1 MISTKRII
9 LIVFISLIVILL
21 CIVLL
26 YIFLRPSSSTPKT
39 SSTAYYPRFIW
50 ENDTLVRMD
59 PSHLNSD
66 WEFSPGASIDMFDNG
81 DPTHGSVVYGSN
93 SELVQ
98 IKNNQLYMYVE
109 PKAPSSGFRKAPRI
123 HCKTLFNDGLFII
136 DVEHIP
142 VGPGVWP
149 AFWLNGNVT
158 GGQRWACKGEID
170 IIEGVTDHSTND
182 NIGKSTKNLST
193 LHTSIVD
200 GEDCTQDGV
209 PGITHNSCSASDKS
223 DWTTCGC
230 SGKEIC
236 PTAGCSVEFPD
247 ANSFGIDFNNN
258 KGGVY
263 ACELLRGQVT
273 IWFWPRNSTMP
284 DFNDPDPTT
293 WITSNPKNTVRFKS
307 CPKHFKDLALI
318 INTTLCGDW
327 AGRVFNP
334 AVDMEKSKSDCV
346 GYMND
351 KSVEL
356 SEAYWVINSLKTFQ
370 KKKIK

>member
-1 MISTKRII
+1 
-9 LIVFISLIVILL
+9 
-21 CIVLL
+21 
-26 YIFLRPSSSTPKT
+26 
-39 SSTAYYPRFIW
+39 
-50 ENDTLVRMD
+50 MD
-59 PSHLNSD
+59 PSHPNSD
-66 WEFSPGASIDMFDNG
+66 WEFSPGANLDTLDGFGNK
-81 DPTHGSVVYGSN
+81 DPTHGSVVYGPN
-93 SELVQ
+93 SDLVQ
-98 IKNNQLYMYVE
+98 IKNKQLYMYVE

-123 HCKTLFNDGLFII
+123 HCKTLFNEGLFII

-158 GGQRWACKGEID
+158 GEQRWACKGEID

-200 GEDCTQDGV
+200 GKDCTQDGV
-209 PGITHNSCSASDKS
+209 PDITHNSCSATDKS
-223 DWTTCGC
+223 TWTTCGC

-273 IWFWPRNSTMP
+273 IWFWSRNSTIP

-293 WITSNPKNTVRFKS
+293 WTTSNPKNTVRFKP

-327 AGRVFNP
+327 AGRVFDPIAADHPTDDNIQ
-334 AVDMEKSKSDCV
+334 KSMKDCI
-346 GYMND
+346 GYMFD
-351 KSVEL
+351 QSVDL
-356 SEAYWVINSLKTFQ
+356 SEAYWVINSLKIFQ
-370 KKKIK
+370 KQKNE